1 MEQEFNMTIN
11 ELPAKTWNW
20 LHMNDTQ
27 LENIQIPEEKP
38 LTDEKWK
45 ADNEALPIFRE
56 IPSGMGKDMDALIR
70 ESGAVTRVYKTQA
83 GEKIKDPV
91 KLTLDYTESACEISA
106 FGIWAG
112 EDSEVTVI
120 MDYTSQR
127 SAAGQAVVQTKI
139 LAEKNAKVRLVQI
152 ERLGNKFTLLNDIGA
167 LCREGADVEVLQ
179 LVLGGENTYLGCKA
193 ELLGKGSQLSAETGY
208 LVENDGVLDMN
219 YVAEHRGQKT
229 TSDMRA
235 AGVLRDQAK
244 KLYRGTIDFKK
255 GAKGAVGNEKE
266 DVLLLD
272 EEVVNRTIPL
282 ILCAEEDVE
291 GNHGATI
298 GKLDDELLFYL
309 ETRGLTKEEVYEMMA
324 QARIDEISRKIPDR
338 ETRKKIFEFQ
348 GRTFE
353 AEEQV

>member
-1 MEQEFNMTIN
+1 MEQGLNMTIN
-11 ELPAKTWNW
+11 ELPSKTWNW

-38 LTDEKWK
+38 LTDEQWK
-45 ADNEALPIFRE
+45 TDTEALKTFQE
-56 IPSGMGKDMDALIR
+56 ITSGMGKDMDTLIKR
-70 ESGAVTRVYKTQA
+70 SGAATHVYKAPT
-83 GEKIKDPV
+83 GEKTKEPV
-91 KLTLDYTESACEISA
+91 KLTFDYKEGACEVSA
-106 FGIWAG
+106 LGIRAE

-120 MDYTSQR
+120 MDYTSDK
-127 SAAGQAVVQTKI
+127 SASGQAAVQTKI
-139 LAEKNAKVRLVQI
+139 VAEKNAKVRLVQI
-152 ERLGNKFTLLNDIGA
+152 DRLGNKFTLLNDIGA
-167 LCREGADVEVLQ
+167 LCKDGADVEVLQ

-193 ELLGKGSQLSAETGY
+193 TLLGKGSNLSAETGY

-219 YVAEHRGQKT
+219 YVAEHQGKKT

-309 ETRGLTKEEVYEMMA
+309 ESRGLTKEEVYEMMA
-324 QARIDEISRKIPDR
+324 QARIDEISRKIPDL